1 MVPCFFSDHRAI
13 HFQGALGKGFAPGPG
28 SWKLNCT
35 LLERREIVEDLRSA
49 YVSWQ
54 QDKARFPNVSQ
65 WWELT
70 KVKMRSFFQAKGRT
84 MVCERRGNLR
94 RLQKKLQSLQDL
106 QLCNWD
112 VREELEETKESL
124 KRHFE
129 EESRQ
134 LIFRSKVENLEKGEK
149 CNSFFFRK
157 LHTAHTPLSELRDSQ
172 GVLQEGKE
180 GVKKVLTDFY
190 RDLYSPK
197 ETEKDA
203 AEKFLSELFAE
214 CIMRNPEI
222 RGITAPGRGKREV
235 KCSLYMDDVTIFCAD
250 RQSVRALVQTCET
263 FSRASGAKVNCGKSE
278 TMLFGQWDTTSDP
291 FPFPIKADLIKI
303 LGIWF
308 GGEGAALKSWEER
321 MAKVRQLIGLWS
333 LRDLTIEG
341 KILVLRNETLPVLQ
355 YTAQAWPPLA
365 TVSRA
370 ITRAVFHFI
379 WGSKMDRVKR
389 AVMYKDPRKGG
400 KGVPDI
406 PVMLRAFFVCNC
418 VRRTLRDNDQ
428 SSAGSSMSRF
438 FLLPLWRGLGWD
450 KWDSSIPYNWTT
462 PWFYLDVSKFVRE
475 HQLEGVKPDLWTPKV
490 IHKLI
495 RAKDTMEQISGLP
508 DATAETVWKNVAS
521 SRLTNRHKD
530 IAWMTIQGGL
540 PLRTF
545 MHARGLCRYRHCPTC
560 IVAEETALHVFWQC
574 PFAQALLDA
583 LKLELRDNVHRKH
596 LSYHSVLYGLFP
608 GTHTLDAIQDAW
620 RIMCCVKDALWFA
633 RNRLVLRREQVS
645 IQDCRRL
652 IHSLLRDYSIID
664 RLEAEED

>member
-1 MVPCFFSDHRAI
+1 MVTEASLRDAVGSMGAGSVNYTWSRPDGSQRSRIDFVFTSRAIQHKQHSMVPCFFSDHRAI

-35 LLERREIVEDLRSA
+35 LLERREIVEELRSA

-84 MVCERRGNLR
+84 IVCERRGNLR

-134 LIFRSKVENLEKGEK
+134 LIFRSKVENLEK
-149 CNSFFFRK
+149 
-157 LHTAHTPLSELRDSQ
+157 
-172 GVLQEGKE
+172 
-180 GVKKVLTDFY
+180 
-190 RDLYSPK
+190 
-197 ETEKDA
+197 
-203 AEKFLSELFAE
+203 ELFAE
-214 CIMRNPEI
+214 CIRRNPEI
-222 RGITAPGRGKREV
+222 RGITTPGRGKREV

-278 TMLFGQWDTTSDP
+278 TMLFGRWDTTSDP

-308 GGEGAALKSWEER
+308 GGEGAALRSWEER

-355 YTAQAWPPLA
+355 YTAQTWPPLA

-370 ITRAVFHFI
+370 ITKAVFHFI
-379 WGSKMDRVKR
+379 WSSKMDRVKCT
-389 AVMYKDPRKGG
+389 VMYKDPRKG
-400 KGVPDI
+400 VRDI
-406 PVMLRAFFVCNC
+406 PIMLRAFFVCNC

-428 SSAGSSMSRF
+428 SSAGNSM
-438 FLLPLWRGLGWD
+438 RGLGWN

-495 RAKDTMEQISGLP
+495 RAKDTMEISGLP